1 MNYWAS
7 VDELVYNIETDP
19 LLRVALL
26 YELVKGLHDLSVSR
40 AEYALDLVNSESTP
54 SSVVVSVLDV
64 KDVDVIVA
72 LLLLRAQTEELCA
85 IKTAF
90 FRVEK
95 VPEELE
101 ELS

>member
-1 MNYWAS
+1 M
-7 VDELVYNIETDP
+7 
-19 LLRVALL
+19 
-26 YELVKGLHDLSVSR
+26 SVSR
-40 AEYALDLVNSESTP
+40 AEDALDLVNSESTP

-64 KDVDVIVA
+64 KDVDVVVA

-85 IKTAF
+85 IETAF